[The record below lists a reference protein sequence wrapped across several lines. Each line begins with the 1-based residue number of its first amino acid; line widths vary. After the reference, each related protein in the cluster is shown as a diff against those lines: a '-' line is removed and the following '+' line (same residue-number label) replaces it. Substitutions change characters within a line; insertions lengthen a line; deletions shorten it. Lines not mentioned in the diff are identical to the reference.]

1 MTGHG
6 TFEPYASFYR
16 YASGESDFPR
26 ASFRNHSVSEECI
39 DFIQSLMSP
48 RPEDRLLASQALDHP
63 WIAFE
68 DESDSERISNV
79 EGSPV
84 TPCDGDEERQ
94 HTQASAA
101 WTQET
106 AKCTVNS
113 THQGDGSLEE
123 SKDDDGSVTMRMGIN
138 STVAETTVTAQGN
151 GEKRPSN
158 LGEGSEIDDGGERSA
173 QPDEEDDAQL
183 EEPSRKKSDSE
194 ELEPNIKKPTNT
206 TYMEDADEDD
216 NPIEGTKIYP
226 GKRSQQ
232 LPITDNSG
240 SRKESFK
247 RSEIQFHSRTR
258 SPSPVGHG
266 QRNLRQPTQNREVYG
281 RDGHTQHPVRTGP
294 SSYAEFLVQFARS
307 SDQSSRD
314 PDGLAFEYCES
325 SRILNRVPRV

>member
-6 TFEPYASFYR
+6 TFEPHASFYR

-26 ASFRNHSVSEECI
+26 ASFRENSVSEECI

-48 RPEDRLLASQALDHP
+48 RPEDRLLASQALDHS

-68 DESDSERISNV
+68 DESDSERISDV
-79 EGSPV
+79 DGSPV

-94 HTQASAA
+94 NTQASAA

-106 AKCTVNS
+106 AKCTANS
-113 THQGDGSLEE
+113 THQGDVSLEE
-123 SKDDDGSVTMRMGIN
+123 SNDDDASVTMRMGTN
-138 STVAETTVTAQGN
+138 RTFADTTVAAKGN
-151 GEKRPSN
+151 GEKQLSDS
-158 LGEGSEIDDGGERSA
+158 GEDSEIEDEGERSA

-183 EEPSRKKSDSE
+183 EEPSRNKSDSE
-194 ELEPNIKKPTNT
+194 ELQPHRKKPTNT

-240 SRKESFK
+240 SRKGSFK
-247 RSEIQFHSRTR
+247 RSETQFYSRTR
-258 SPSPVGHG
+258 SPSPVRPG
-266 QRNLRQPTQNREVYG
+266 QRTLRQPTQHREVYG
-281 RDGHTQHPVRTGP
+281 RDGPAQHPVRTGP
-294 SSYAEFLVQFARS
+294 SSYAEFVVQSARA
-307 SDQSSRD
+307 SDQSAQDLDWLTS
-314 PDGLAFEYCES
+314 EYCES
-325 SRILNRVPRV
+325 SRIPNRAQRV